1 MRAPVNTLTIAVF
14 VALCALTVERAVA
27 VGPAA
32 VAKPGEPA
40 PAFRAPDITG
50 KTVGLADYA
59 GKTVVLEWTNDGC
72 PFVGKHYDS
81 GNMQALQQKYMAE
94 GVVWL
99 TIASSAPGEQG
110 YVTPAEAKADLA
122 KWRAAPSDFL
132 LDPDGVLGRLYDARA
147 TPHMVVIDPART
159 RRLYGRDRR
168 QALDPPRRR
177 QDRAQLRRRGPRRAR
192 RRPPGRGRLDPR
204 LWVLD
209 QVPRQLTANRSV
221 RLPRRLS
228 KRQAGA
234 AGWRADRGIG
244 ARRSAT
250 RLHNVLFWRRAAS
263 AWRRPSAIP
272 SLIAG
277 PGGQQ

>member
-1 MRAPVNTLTIAVF
+1 
-14 VALCALTVERAVA
+14 
-27 VGPAA
+27 
-32 VAKPGEPA
+32 
-40 PAFRAPDITG
+40 
-50 KTVGLADYA
+50 
-59 GKTVVLEWTNDGC
+59 
-72 PFVGKHYDS
+72 
-81 GNMQALQQKYMAE
+81 MQALQQKYMAE

-122 KWRAAPSDFL
+122 SWRAAPSDFL
-132 LDPDGVLGRLYDARA
+132 LDPDGVVGRLYDARA
-147 TPHMVVIDPART
+147 TPHMVVIDRT
-159 RRLYGRDRR
+159 GRIAYMGAIDDKPSTRLADVKTAHNYVAA
-168 QALDPPRRR
+168 ALDALAAG
-177 QDRAQLRRRGPRRAR
+177 RA
-192 RRPPGRGRLDPR
+192 GRGRLDPR

-209 QVPRQLTANRSV
+209 QVPRQLKANRSV
-221 RLPRRLS
+221 RLARRLS